1 MRRGCRGCRHSCARR
16 RVRAF
21 ASSPL
26 AYTRAGSHGSSHA
39 DLGCRFCVLHGSQ
52 REEEED
58 DDDDYSPLLDPLA
71 WSVDY
76 EACPRDVCVT
86 HDLRATLCDPD
97 RSVP

>member
-26 AYTRAGSHGSSHA
+26 AYTRGVA
-39 DLGCRFCVLHGSQ
+39 RVLARGPRMQ
-52 REEEED
+52 VLRAARVATGGGED

-76 EACPRDVCVT
+76 VACPRDVCVT